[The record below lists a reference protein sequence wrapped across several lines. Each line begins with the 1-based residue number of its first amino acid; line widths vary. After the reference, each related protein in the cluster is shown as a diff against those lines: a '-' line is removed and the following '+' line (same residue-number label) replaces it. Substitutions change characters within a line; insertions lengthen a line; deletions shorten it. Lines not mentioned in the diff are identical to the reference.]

1 MSRVS
6 TEVREESTYR
16 SPAGAV
22 VIVSDVPTETV
33 VMPDGT
39 SHKTYS
45 MAVAMRLDELLNRA
59 LEQDSTPGTVQHLQ
73 F

>member
-6 TEVREESTYR
+6 TEVREEFTYT
-16 SPAGAV
+16 SPEGVV
-22 VIVSDVPTETV
+22 VIVSDVPMETV

-39 SHKTYS
+39 PHKTYS

-59 LEQDSTPGTVQHLQ
+59 LEQDSTPGTVQRLR